1 LSRSGTPRRLLH
13 ELGHDV
19 ATGSLTGSVALLPA
33 GSVEQHGPHGPLGT
47 DTLIAR
53 ELAERVASG
62 RPRVVV
68 LPELAYMPCPP
79 ETRDAAGT
87 IDVPAPVAEEL
98 LGHLLRALLRM
109 GCAGVVVLNAH
120 IGNVEPAGRAAD
132 AVRREFPGALVSV
145 LNWWETLPAGE
156 TAALAGFT
164 ENGGHGHAGPLEMS
178 VAEAIA
184 PGLVRPELARGYPAR
199 MAETDAG
206 HGARL
211 LELAAERLGAAIDEV
226 GATAAPRPGASVSS
240 MNARAAGE
248 R

>member
-1 LSRSGTPRRLLH
+1 MSRSGAPRRLLR
-13 ELGHDV
+13 EIGHGV
-19 ATGSLTGSVALLPA
+19 ASGSLEGSVALLPA
-33 GSVEQHGPHGPLGT
+33 GSVEHHGPHGPLGT

-53 ELAERVASG
+53 ELAERVASA
-62 RPRVVV
+62 RPRLVV

-79 ETRDAAGT
+79 ETRDGAGT

-98 LGHLLRALLRM
+98 LGHVMRALLRI

-120 IGNVEPAGRAAD
+120 IGNVEAAGRAAD
-132 AVRREFPGALVSV
+132 AARREFPRAFVAV
-145 LNWWETLPAGE
+145 LSWWETLPAGE

-184 PGLVRPELARGYPAR
+184 PGLVRPELAGGYPAR
-199 MAETDAG
+199 VAETDAG

-211 LELAAERLGAAIDEV
+211 LGLAADRLGQAIDELA
-226 GATAAPRPGASVSS
+226 ATAAPGPAAHVRPRAS
-240 MNARAAGE
+240 AP
-248 R
+248 